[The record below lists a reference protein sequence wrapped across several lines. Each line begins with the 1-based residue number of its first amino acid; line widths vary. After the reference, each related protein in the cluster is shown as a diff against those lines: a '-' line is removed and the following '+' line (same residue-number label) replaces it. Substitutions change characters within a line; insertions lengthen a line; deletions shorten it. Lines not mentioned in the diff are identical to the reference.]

1 MSLRFKVLWPLA
13 FFSALLIGY
22 LYGYWMPHSL
32 ENVRAEYRSSTER
45 HLDSVIVGLT
55 PLLLGH
61 QLDTIYENLD
71 ALRDQNSD
79 WTSIELDD
87 ARGRVMYPLTKSPGQ
102 TAASPREE
110 VHILEKKIEYLGIDL
125 GTLAVKVDFSHRL
138 SQIETQHHQLAAAMF
153 IVILAFI
160 LSAWFVLERIVIIP
174 VDALSKAATE
184 LAQNRFEGPPLEK
197 SGDDEVGCLVDR
209 FTEMR
214 AAIHENQT
222 ALQRYKNQL
231 EETVQQRTAELL
243 LARDAAQAAN
253 KAKSSFLANMSH
265 ELRTPLNAILGFSS
279 MMRRDP
285 QASASQCANLDI
297 INRSGEHL
305 LTLINDVL
313 EVAKIEAGRMQ
324 LEIAPFDLGS
334 MVRDVVDMMQL
345 RAQEKGL
352 QLLIDQ
358 TSEFPRYIKG
368 DEARL
373 RQILVNLVSNAVKF
387 TEHGGVTLRLG
398 VKQNAREHLLIEVED
413 SGPGIPQE
421 DQSRLFEPFVQLAEG
436 AAQRGTGLGL
446 TITRQFVQLMGGD
459 ITVESTVGKG
469 SLFRVNLP
477 LELANTADL
486 PEPERRLHGEVLG
499 IEPGQQ
505 AWRILI
511 VEDQPEN
518 QLLLQRLMSNIGL
531 ETKVAENGAQGLD
544 IFREWHPHF
553 IWMDRRMPVM
563 DGIEATQR
571 IRQLPDGGA
580 VKIVA
585 VTASAFKEQQQELFD
600 AGMDDFVRKPYR
612 FEEIYD
618 CMTRLLG
625 IKFIYQSDSAEQAAP
640 ATLTPAM
647 LAALPSTLR
656 KELKESLESLD
667 NERITAA
674 IRQAGKIDT
683 DLGLALTGLVE
694 YFNYPA
700 ILDALNEAASY
711 QTDTL

>member
-1 MSLRFKVLWPLA
+1 MSLRTKVLLPLG
-13 FFSALLIGY
+13 FFGILLMGY

-32 ENVRAEYRSSTER
+32 EDIRAEYRSSTER

-87 ARGRVMYPLTKSPGQ
+87 AQGRGLYPLTKPPAQ
-102 TAASPREE
+102 TVASPREE
-110 VHILEKKIEYLGIDL
+110 VHVLEKKIIYLGIDL
-125 GTLAVKVDFSHRL
+125 GTLTVKVDFFHRL
-138 SQIETQHHQLAAAMF
+138 SQIETEHHQLAAIMF
-153 IVILAFI
+153 VVILAFI
-160 LSAWFVLERIVIIP
+160 LSAWFVLERIVIRP

-184 LAQNRFEGPPLEK
+184 LAQNRFEGRPLEK
-197 SGDDEVGCLVDR
+197 SGDDEVSRLVDR
-209 FTEMR
+209 FSEMR
-214 AAIHENQT
+214 AAIHDNQM

-231 EETVQQRTAELL
+231 EDTVQQRTAELL
-243 LARDAAQAAN
+243 LARDAAQTAN
-253 KAKSSFLANMSH
+253 KAKSAFLANMSH

-285 QASASQCANLDI
+285 GVPASQYGNLDI

-334 MVRDVVDMMQL
+334 MVRDVVDMMQI
-345 RAQEKGL
+345 RAHEKGL

-398 VKQNAREHLLIEVED
+398 VKQNAKAHLLIEVED
-413 SGPGIPQE
+413 SGPGISAQ
-421 DQSRLFEPFVQLAEG
+421 DQARLFEPFVQLAEG

-446 TITRQFVQLMGGD
+446 TITRQFVQLMDGD

-477 LELANTADL
+477 LELASTADL
-486 PEPERRLHGEVLG
+486 PTAESEGHGEVLG
-499 IEPGQQ
+499 LAPGQPSY
-505 AWRILI
+505 RILI
-511 VEDQPEN
+511 VEDQLEN
-518 QLLLQRLMSNIGL
+518 QLLLQRLMCNIGL
-531 ETKVAENGAQGLD
+531 DTKVAQDGLQGVEA
-544 IFREWHPHF
+544 FKEWHPHL

-571 IRQLPDGGA
+571 IRKLPEGHS

-612 FEEIYD
+612 FSEIYD
-618 CMTRLLG
+618 CLARQLG
-625 IKFIYQSDSAEQAAP
+625 VIFVYQTDEVQHAAP
-640 ATLTPAM
+640 AELTPAM
-647 LAALPSTLR
+647 LALLPFSLR
-656 KELKESLESLD
+656 NELKAALENLD
-667 NERITAA
+667 NERITA
-674 IRQAGKIDT
+674 IVGQVGEIDSN
-683 DLGLALTGLVE
+683 LGHTLTSLVE

-700 ILDALNEAASY
+700 ILDALSEAASD
-711 QTDTL
+711 QPRTI